1 MDPTIADKHHINA
14 IAYTNGI
21 LSEENE
27 QYDNYQE
34 ARLLDVH
41 ALEIVQMNVP
51 CQFKVTARKYQNN
64 GRQASII
71 TSSADRFLCLTGN
84 QQLTRLIL
92 SRDYKQTNMATQV
105 PHT

>member
-14 IAYTNGI
+14 IAYTNRI
-21 LSEENE
+21 LSEENG
-27 QYDNYQE
+27 QYE
-34 ARLLDVH
+34 ARLLDIH

-71 TSSADRFLCLTGN
+71 TSSADRFLCLAGN

-105 PHT
+105 PHS

>member
-41 ALEIVQMNVP
+41 ALEIDQMNAP
-51 CQFKVTARKYQNN
+51 CQFKETAWKCQNN
-64 GRQASII
+64 EKQASII
-71 TSSADRFLCLTGN
+71 TSSAGQFLCLTRN

-92 SRDYKQTNMATQV
+92 SRDCKQTNMATQV
-105 PHT
+105 PHS

>member
-14 IAYTNGI
+14 IAYTNRI
-21 LSEENE
+21 LSEENG
-27 QYDNYQE
+27 QYE
-34 ARLLDVH
+34 ARLLDIH

-51 CQFKVTARKYQNN
+51 CQFKVTAWKCQNN

-71 TSSADRFLCLTGN
+71 TSSAGQFLCLTGN

-92 SRDYKQTNMATQV
+92 SRDCKQTNMATQV
-105 PHT
+105 PHS